1 MTDSKMEPKEEQQH
15 SPEEIKPKVAAL
27 ETDPQPTQNNG
38 TGVIRRNFIT
48 PAGTIIESNEEQ
60 PPEPTAEE
68 IVKTSASTPSPVEQK
83 VERTETTTYSEILT
97 QEQREQ
103 FPDTKPYAI
112 EMPAENFENQNFA
125 QDISYTTVNIEGNV
139 VPVTLSEIEHPGD
152 YANLQT
158 AQYNN
163 GYADGSQYLA
173 QHQYQNLFINRSD
186 VDNSSPTAV
195 LYRGDPNLA
204 DSRYQVNFEVSS
216 TQPQVNILPSS
227 GDSYTYTTPGSWNAS
242 SSGSY
247 QQQYP
252 GNINVLHQAD
262 STQSYSAGQYAN
274 STWSSNTMEDGRPSS
289 QEVLV
294 KECVNCG
301 ASVTPLWRRDG
312 TGHYLCNACGLYHKI
327 NGVHR
332 PPIRPTKKPQAT
344 GNRRNGVSCANC
356 KTNNTTLW
364 RRNNQ
369 GEPVCNACGLYFK
382 LHNVNRPIS
391 MKKEGIQTRK
401 RRPKSSSAGNS
412 GNPGQMRIGLPQYQ
426 FQHTQ
431 DIEIPQDQYQV
442 PMSVYQQP
450 QPAYR
455 QFATDSHRLK

>member
-1 MTDSKMEPKEEQQH
+1 MYIILTFSFISSKMEPKEEQQH

-204 DSRYQVNFEVSS
+204 DSRYQV
-216 TQPQVNILPSS
+216 
-227 GDSYTYTTPGSWNAS
+227 SY
-242 SSGSY
+242 
-247 QQQYP
+247 
-252 GNINVLHQAD
+252 
-262 STQSYSAGQYAN
+262 
-274 STWSSNTMEDGRPSS
+274 
-289 QEVLV
+289 
-294 KECVNCG
+294 
-301 ASVTPLWRRDG
+301 
-312 TGHYLCNACGLYHKI
+312 
-327 NGVHR
+327 
-332 PPIRPTKKPQAT
+332 
-344 GNRRNGVSCANC
+344 
-356 KTNNTTLW
+356 
-364 RRNNQ
+364 
-369 GEPVCNACGLYFK
+369 
-382 LHNVNRPIS
+382 
-391 MKKEGIQTRK
+391 
-401 RRPKSSSAGNS
+401 
-412 GNPGQMRIGLPQYQ
+412 
-426 FQHTQ
+426 
-431 DIEIPQDQYQV
+431 
-442 PMSVYQQP
+442 
-450 QPAYR
+450 
-455 QFATDSHRLK
+455 